1 MFGKINQNEAKWQML
16 NDFGKVI
23 NLNYFPIIQ
32 NHLLKEIFADTLKQV
47 LIDLIIF
54 YFIFFFGIKVLF
66 NFHLKLCDQSL
77 NIFSDLF
84 WFFFFE
90 ELWTKDLIY
99 YSIHGNNT
107 IFRKTVYKKIC
118 YYAVVLFDNYFQQFP
133 LFKNSN
139 FCNPTIFFKT

>member
-54 YFIFFFGIKVLF
+54 YFIFFSK
-66 NFHLKLCDQSL
+66 
-77 NIFSDLF
+77 
-84 WFFFFE
+84 
-90 ELWTKDLIY
+90 
-99 YSIHGNNT
+99 
-107 IFRKTVYKKIC
+107 
-118 YYAVVLFDNYFQQFP
+118 
-133 LFKNSN
+133 
-139 FCNPTIFFKT
+139 